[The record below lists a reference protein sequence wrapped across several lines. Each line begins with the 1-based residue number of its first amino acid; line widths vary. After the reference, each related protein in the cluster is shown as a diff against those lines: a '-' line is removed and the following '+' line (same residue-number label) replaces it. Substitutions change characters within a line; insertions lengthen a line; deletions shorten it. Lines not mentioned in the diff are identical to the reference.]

1 MLRAGVERVVD
12 GDTIL
17 VELDGREEYI
27 RYIGVDTPESVKPG
41 EPVQC
46 YGIESSDF
54 NRDRVEGETVRL
66 VVGEEERDRS
76 GRLLAYVYVGR
87 RMVNADLLRAG
98 MAETLTIPPND
109 RFADRFARLEDQ
121 AREADRGIWRACE

>member
-1 MLRAGVERVVD
+1 MVD

-17 VELDGREEYI
+17 VDLDGREEYV

-41 EPVQC
+41 EPDQC
-46 YGIESSDF
+46 FGLESSTF
-54 NRDRVEGETVRL
+54 NRDLVEGREVRL
-66 VVGEEERDRS
+66 VVGEEERDPW
-76 GRLLAYVYVGR
+76 GRLLAYVYVGK

-109 RFADRFARLEDQ
+109 RFAERFAALEEQ
-121 AREADRGIWRACE
+121 ARRADKGIWRACE